1 MIKNVVIADDSAL
14 ARMFIRRCLEIAG
27 LGDANF
33 IEASDGSEAISC
45 MKKIKADLLVTDLTM
60 PNMNGVELMR
70 KIAVSPRLS
79 GTPVLVVTSAGN
91 EEQRRELM
99 ELGVTR
105 ILSKPISPPI
115 LIEALQEVNRTLR
128 GPGAEEEAEPAAEA
142 EDLGWPSDDPPTTE
156 PAW

>member
-60 PNMNGVELMR
+60 PNMNGIELMR
-70 KIAVSPRLS
+70 KISSSPRLS

-91 EEQRRELM
+91 EEQRRELT

-115 LIEALQEVNRTLR
+115 LIEAIQMVNRILD
-128 GPGAEEEAEPAAEA
+128 GKAEEAEGENASE
-142 EDLGWPSDDPPTTE
+142 STE
-156 PAW
+156 G

>member
-1 MIKNVVIADDSAL
+1 MIKNIVIADDSAL

-33 IEASDGSEAISC
+33 FEASDGSEAILK
-45 MKKIKADLLVTDLTM
+45 MKEVKADLLVTDLTM
-60 PNMNGVELMR
+60 PNMNGIELMR
-70 KIAVSPRLS
+70 RISVSPRLS

-99 ELGVTR
+99 ELGATR

-115 LIEALQEVNRTLR
+115 LIEAIQQVNNILK
-128 GPGAEEEAEPAAEA
+128 GCGAEEDETVNSE
-142 EDLGWPSDDPPTTE
+142 
-156 PAW
+156 

>member
-60 PNMNGVELMR
+60 PNMNGIELMR
-70 KIAVSPRLS
+70 RISMSPRLS

-91 EEQRRELM
+91 EEQRRELL

-115 LIEALQEVNRTLR
+115 LIEALQQVNRIL
-128 GPGAEEEAEPAAEA
+128 GGGDEEENEEVSP
-142 EDLGWPSDDPPTTE
+142 
-156 PAW
+156 

>member
-33 IEASDGSEAISC
+33 IEASDGSEAISH

-60 PNMNGVELMR
+60 PNMNGIELMR
-70 KIAVSPRLS
+70 KITSSPRLS

-91 EEQRRELM
+91 EEQRAELL
-99 ELGVTR
+99 ELGATR

-115 LIEALQEVNRTLR
+115 LIDALQEVNRIIGLR
-128 GPGAEEEAEPAAEA
+128 DGDTEGETMEETA
-142 EDLGWPSDDPPTTE
+142 
-156 PAW
+156 

>member
-33 IEASDGSEAISC
+33 IEASDGSEAIAC

-60 PNMNGVELMR
+60 PNMNGIELMR
-70 KIAVSPRLS
+70 KISASPRLS

-91 EEQRRELM
+91 EEQRKELL
-99 ELGVTR
+99 ELGATR

-115 LIEALQEVNRTLR
+115 LIDALQQVNSIL
-128 GPGAEEEAEPAAEA
+128 GSAGEEEGETKE
-142 EDLGWPSDDPPTTE
+142 
-156 PAW
+156 

>member
-33 IEASDGSEAISC
+33 FEASDGSEAILR
-45 MKKIKADLLVTDLTM
+45 MKEIKADLLVTDLTM
-60 PNMNGVELMR
+60 PNMNGIELMR
-70 KIAVSPRLS
+70 KISASPRLS

-91 EEQRRELM
+91 EEQRKELM
-99 ELGVTR
+99 ELGATQ

-115 LIEALQEVNRTLR
+115 LVEAIQKVNALLKGRID
-128 GPGAEEEAEPAAEA
+128 EE
-142 EDLGWPSDDPPTTE
+142 GRITGTVGSD
-156 PAW
+156 